1 MQKSNKNYDWNLQTA
16 NYQPKIEI
24 LGNFN
29 TSLNVLETFQG
40 DDCLESGE
48 VQWCKN

>member
-1 MQKSNKNYDWNLQTA
+1 MQKSNKNYDLNLQTA
-16 NYQPKIEI
+16 NNQPKIEI

-40 DDCLESGE
+40 GDSLESGG
-48 VQWCKN
+48 VQ